1 MNYSLFIILQKYGTI
16 QVQFL
21 IGHVSGPFPEGAALK
36 SKEDYNMK
44 KLKRLA
50 ALGTAAVLAAGVL
63 TGCGGGGGN
72 ADTAAPAADSSNAA
86 GDDAAAG
93 DAASGDAASVEK
105 IDLVFSHINAE
116 THTWHKMAVKFKE
129 LIEEKSGGNITVT
142 IYPNNQL
149 GSEIETVQSA
159 IAGMGDCDI
168 VLTGESMQTYVE
180 ELGII
185 GMPYAITSDEHMEAV
200 LNGEVGQELDE
211 LMLSAGLRNLG
222 AVRRGPRNIT
232 SNKEI
237 HSPDDLQGFI
247 IRTPESSMTMAAF
260 NAMGAKPTPMAFSEI
275 FTSLQQGVIHGQ
287 ENPLANIYDASLY
300 EVQDYV
306 IETEHLR
313 AWVYM
318 AISETRFSSFSPAA
332 QAMIQ
337 ECAAEAINYEHELFL
352 EEEASLKSTLEEKGM
367 TFIEVDQAPF
377 KEKAVAGVLE
387 VLSDRQ
393 KAIYEKMVAA
403 DPAAQ

>member
-1 MNYSLFIILQKYGTI
+1 MRKMRRF
-16 QVQFL
+16 
-21 IGHVSGPFPEGAALK
+21 
-36 SKEDYNMK
+36 
-44 KLKRLA
+44 A
-50 ALGTAAVLAAGVL
+50 ALGAAAVLAAGAL
-63 TGCGGGGGN
+63 TGCGGSGG
-72 ADTAAPAADSSNAA
+72 SS
-86 GDDAAAG
+86 GGSSTPTTTQAAAG
-93 DAASGDAASVEK
+93 GDQSADNSNAGGSADAGVEK

-116 THTWHKMAVKFKE
+116 THTWHKLAMKFKE

-185 GMPYAITSDEHMEAV
+185 GMPYAITSDEHMDAV
-200 LNGEVGQELDE
+200 LNGEVGKELDE

-222 AVRRGPRNIT
+222 AIRRGPRNIT

-260 NAMGAKPTPMAFSEI
+260 EAMGAKPTPMAFSEI

-287 ENPLANIYDASLY
+287 ENPLANIYDASLF

-306 IETEHLR
+306 IESEHLR

-318 AISETRFSSFSPAA
+318 AISEARFSSFSPAA
-332 QAMIQ
+332 QAMIM
-337 ECAAEAINYEHELFL
+337 ECATEAIDYEHELFL
-352 EEEASLKSTLEEKGM
+352 EEEATLKATLEEKGM
-367 TFIEVDQAPF
+367 TFIEVDQTPF
-377 KEKAVAGVLE
+377 KEKAVA
-387 VLSDRQ
+387 
-393 KAIYEKMVAA
+393 
-403 DPAAQ
+403 

>member
-1 MNYSLFIILQKYGTI
+1 MRKMKK
-16 QVQFL
+16 V
-21 IGHVSGPFPEGAALK
+21 AAL
-36 SKEDYNMK
+36 S
-44 KLKRLA
+44 
-50 ALGTAAVLAAGVL
+50 TAAVLAMSAL
-63 TGCGGGGGN
+63 AGCGSKTE
-72 ADTAAPAADSSNAA
+72 ATTAAPADTE
-86 GDDAAAG
+86 AAAETEK
-93 DAASGDAASVEK
+93 AAEGETAAEAGAEVEK

-129 LIEEKSGGNITVT
+129 LIEERSGGNITVT

-185 GMPYAITSDEHMEAV
+185 GMPYAITSDEHMDAV
-200 LNGEVGQELDE
+200 LNGEVGKELDE

-222 AVRRGPRNIT
+222 AIRRGPRNVT

-237 HSPDDLQGFI
+237 HTPDDLKGFI
-247 IRTPESSMTMAAF
+247 IRTPESKMTMAAF
-260 NAMGAKPTPMAFSEI
+260 EAMGAKPTPMAFSEI

-318 AISETRFSSFSPAA
+318 AISEARFSSFSPAA
-332 QAMIQ
+332 QQMIQ
-337 ECAAEAINYEHELFL
+337 ECATEAINYEHELFL
-352 EEEASLKSTLEEKGM
+352 EDEAKLKSTLEEKGM

-377 KEKAVAGVLE
+377 KEKAVSGVLA
-387 VLSDRQ
+387 VLSDKQ

-403 DPAAQ
+403 DPAK

>member
-1 MNYSLFIILQKYGTI
+1 
-16 QVQFL
+16 
-21 IGHVSGPFPEGAALK
+21 
-36 SKEDYNMK
+36 MK

-50 ALGTAAVLAAGVL
+50 AIGAATVLAAGL
-63 TGCGGGGGN
+63 LAGCGGGGSS
-72 ADTAAPAADSSNAA
+72 APATQAA
-86 GDDAAAG
+86 GDGGSANSG
-93 DAASGDAASVEK
+93 GGSGDGAGVEK

-116 THTWHKMAVKFKE
+116 THTWHKMALKFKE

-185 GMPYAITSDEHMEAV
+185 GMPYAITSDEHMDAV
-200 LNGEVGQELDE
+200 LNGDVGKELDQ
-211 LMLSAGLRNLG
+211 LMLGAGLRNLG
-222 AVRRGPRNIT
+222 AIRRGPRDVT

-237 HSPDDLQGFI
+237 HTPDDLQGFI

-260 NAMGAKPTPMAFSEI
+260 EAMGAKPTPMAFSEI

-287 ENPLANIYDASLY
+287 ENPLANIYDASLF

-318 AISETRFSSFSPAA
+318 AISEARFSSFSPEA

-337 ECAAEAINYEHELFL
+337 ECATEAINYEHELFL
-352 EEEASLKSTLEEKGM
+352 EEEATLKSTLQEKGM

-377 KEKAVAGVLE
+377 KEKAVAGVLN
-387 VLSDRQ
+387 VLTDKQ
-393 KAIYEKMVAA
+393 KAIYEKIVAA
-403 DPAAQ
+403 DPQA

>member
-1 MNYSLFIILQKYGTI
+1 
-16 QVQFL
+16 
-21 IGHVSGPFPEGAALK
+21 
-36 SKEDYNMK
+36 MK

-63 TGCGGGGGN
+63 TGCGGGGSN
-72 ADTAAPAADSSNAA
+72 AGTTAPAADSTGEAA
-86 GDDAAAG
+86 TSDTAAAG
-93 DAASGDAASVEK
+93 DAAGGDVEQ
-105 IDLVFSHINAE
+105 IELVFSHINAE
-116 THTWHKMAVKFKE
+116 THTWHKMALKFKE

-200 LNGEVGQELDE
+200 LNGEVGKELDE

-237 HSPDDLQGFI
+237 HTPDDLQGFI

-318 AISETRFSSFSPAA
+318 AISEARFSSFSPAA

-337 ECAAEAINYEHELFL
+337 ECATEAINYEHELFL
-352 EEEASLKSTLEEKGM
+352 EEEAGLKSTLEEKGM

-387 VLSDRQ
+387 VLTDRQ

>member
-1 MNYSLFIILQKYGTI
+1 
-16 QVQFL
+16 
-21 IGHVSGPFPEGAALK
+21 
-36 SKEDYNMK
+36 MK

-93 DAASGDAASVEK
+93 DAAASGDAASVEK

-200 LNGEVGQELDE
+200 LNGEVGQ
-211 LMLSAGLRNLG
+211 
-222 AVRRGPRNIT
+222 
-232 SNKEI
+232 
-237 HSPDDLQGFI
+237 
-247 IRTPESSMTMAAF
+247 
-260 NAMGAKPTPMAFSEI
+260 
-275 FTSLQQGVIHGQ
+275 
-287 ENPLANIYDASLY
+287 
-300 EVQDYV
+300 
-306 IETEHLR
+306 
-313 AWVYM
+313 
-318 AISETRFSSFSPAA
+318 
-332 QAMIQ
+332 
-337 ECAAEAINYEHELFL
+337 
-352 EEEASLKSTLEEKGM
+352 
-367 TFIEVDQAPF
+367 
-377 KEKAVAGVLE
+377 
-387 VLSDRQ
+387 
-393 KAIYEKMVAA
+393 
-403 DPAAQ
+403 

>member
-1 MNYSLFIILQKYGTI
+1 MRKMKR
-16 QVQFL
+16 V
-21 IGHVSGPFPEGAALK
+21 AAF
-36 SKEDYNMK
+36 
-44 KLKRLA
+44 A
-50 ALGTAAVLAAGVL
+50 AAAVMAASALTACGGSSSDTATTAA
-63 TGCGGGGGN
+63 
-72 ADTAAPAADSSNAA
+72 AAPAATEAA
-86 GDDAAAG
+86 EAAQNGGDAAA
-93 DAASGDAASVEK
+93 STEVEK

-116 THTWHKMAVKFKE
+116 THTWHKMALKFKE
-129 LIEEKSGGNITVT
+129 LLEERSGGNITVT

-149 GSEIETVQSA
+149 GSEIETIQSA

-185 GMPYAITSDEHMEAV
+185 GMPYAITSDEHMDAV
-200 LNGEVGQELDE
+200 LNGEVGKELDE
-211 LMLSAGLRNLG
+211 LMLQAGLRNLG
-222 AVRRGPRNIT
+222 AVKRGPRNIT

-237 HSPDDLQGFI
+237 HTPDDLQGFI
-247 IRTPESSMTMAAF
+247 IRTPESKMTMAAF
-260 NAMGAKPTPMAFSEI
+260 EAMGAKPTPMAFSEI

-300 EVQDYV
+300 EVQKYV

-318 AISETRFSSFSPAA
+318 AISEARFSSFSPAA

-337 ECAAEAINYEHELFL
+337 ECATEAIAYEHELFL
-352 EEEASLKSTLEEKGM
+352 EDEANLKSTLEEKGM
-367 TFIEVDQAPF
+367 TFIEVDQEPF
-377 KEKAVAGVLE
+377 KEKAVSGVLA
-387 VLSDRQ
+387 VLSDKQ

-403 DPAAQ
+403 DPAAK

>member
-1 MNYSLFIILQKYGTI
+1 MRKMKK
-16 QVQFL
+16 V
-21 IGHVSGPFPEGAALK
+21 AAL
-36 SKEDYNMK
+36 S
-44 KLKRLA
+44 
-50 ALGTAAVLAAGVL
+50 TAAVLAMSAL
-63 TGCGGGGGN
+63 AGCGSKTE
-72 ADTAAPAADSSNAA
+72 ATTAAPAETE
-86 GDDAAAG
+86 AAAETEK
-93 DAASGDAASVEK
+93 AAEGEAAAEAGAEVEK

-129 LIEEKSGGNITVT
+129 LIEERSGGNITVT

-185 GMPYAITSDEHMEAV
+185 GMPYAITSDEHMDAV
-200 LNGEVGQELDE
+200 LNGEVGKELDE
-211 LMLSAGLRNLG
+211 LMLKAGLRNLG
-222 AVRRGPRNIT
+222 AIRRGPRNVT

-237 HSPDDLQGFI
+237 HTPDDLKGFI
-247 IRTPESSMTMAAF
+247 IRTPESKMTMAAF
-260 NAMGAKPTPMAFSEI
+260 EAMGAKPTPMAFSEI

-318 AISETRFSSFSPAA
+318 AISEARFSSFSPAA
-332 QAMIQ
+332 QQMIQ
-337 ECAAEAINYEHELFL
+337 ECATEAINYEHELFL
-352 EEEASLKSTLEEKGM
+352 ESEANLKSMLEEKGM
-367 TFIEVDQAPF
+367 TFIEVDQTPF
-377 KEKAVAGVLE
+377 KEKAVSGVLA
-387 VLSDRQ
+387 VLSDKQ

-403 DPAAQ
+403 DPAK

>member
-1 MNYSLFIILQKYGTI
+1 MRKMKK
-16 QVQFL
+16 V
-21 IGHVSGPFPEGAALK
+21 AAL
-36 SKEDYNMK
+36 S
-44 KLKRLA
+44 
-50 ALGTAAVLAAGVL
+50 TAAILAMSAL
-63 TGCGGGGGN
+63 AGCGSK
-72 ADTAAPAADSSNAA
+72 AEETTAAPAETE
-86 GDDAAAG
+86 AAAP
-93 DAASGDAASVEK
+93 AETEASAEGEATAEVEE

-129 LIEEKSGGNITVT
+129 LIEEKSGGKITCT

-185 GMPYAITSDEHMEAV
+185 GMPYAITSDEHMDAV
-200 LNGEVGQELDE
+200 LNGEVGAELDA
-211 LMLSAGLRNLG
+211 LMLQAGLRNLG
-222 AVRRGPRNIT
+222 AVKRGPRNIT

-237 HSPDDLQGFI
+237 HTPDDLQGFI
-247 IRTPESSMTMAAF
+247 IRTPESKMTMAAF
-260 NAMGAKPTPMAFSEI
+260 EAMGAKPTPMAFSEI

-313 AWVYM
+313 AWVYF
-318 AISETRFSSFSPAA
+318 AISEARFSSFSPAA

-337 ECAAEAINYEHELFL
+337 ECATEAIAYEHELFL
-352 EEEASLKSTLEEKGM
+352 EDEAKLKSVLEENGM

-377 KEKAVAGVLE
+377 KEKAVEGVLA
-387 VLSDRQ
+387 VLSDKQ

-403 DPAAQ
+403 DPAA

>member
-1 MNYSLFIILQKYGTI
+1 MRKMNK
-16 QVQFL
+16 VM
-21 IGHVSGPFPEGAALK
+21 AL
-36 SKEDYNMK
+36 S
-44 KLKRLA
+44 
-50 ALGTAAVLAAGVL
+50 TAAILAMTTLA
-63 TGCGGGGGN
+63 GCGSKP
-72 ADTAAPAADSSNAA
+72 AETKAAAPAATEAA
-86 GDDAAAG
+86 KEADAAAPAG
-93 DAASGDAASVEK
+93 DAAAELEN

-129 LIEEKSGGNITVT
+129 LVEEKSGGKITCT

-180 ELGII
+180 ELGLI
-185 GMPYAITSDEHMEAV
+185 GMPYAVTSDEHMDAV
-200 LNGEVGQELDE
+200 LNGEVGAELDE
-211 LMLSAGLRNLG
+211 LMLQAGVRNLG
-222 AVRRGPRNIT
+222 AVKRGPRNIT

-237 HSPDDLQGFI
+237 LSPADLQGFI
-247 IRTPESSMTMAAF
+247 IRTPESKMTMAAF
-260 NAMGAKPTPMAFSEI
+260 EAMGAKPTPMAFSEI

-313 AWVYM
+313 AWVYF
-318 AISETRFSSFSPAA
+318 AISEKRFSSFSPAA
-332 QAMIQ
+332 QELIT
-337 ECAAEAINYEHELFL
+337 ECASEAIAYEHELFL
-352 EEEASLKSTLEEKGM
+352 EDEANLKSVLEEKGM
-367 TFIEVDQAPF
+367 TFVEVDQTPF
-377 KEKAVAGVLE
+377 KEKAVEGVLA
-387 VLSDRQ
+387 VLSDKQ

-403 DPAAQ
+403 DPAAN